1 MGSPILAQRAL
12 TKGGEAAGV
21 LSDWEVMRI
30 HHASQCQGVETGVF
44 ACMCVHLALGGM
56 SQGSG
61 GLWLTHMYSRLR
73 PGGSFLQLESG
84 QRNQGAAESV
94 RIQLEFQE
102 LLPDLGEVAAGPLLL
117 CWQKWQLPTQG
128 SGEAGRAELGPEI
141 CHIPVS
147 LPPHSLCHCP
157 IISTPTGSR
166 RPK

>member
-21 LSDWEVMRI
+21 LGDWEVMCI
-30 HHASQCQGVETGVF
+30 HYASRCQGVETGVF

-61 GLWLTHMYSRLR
+61 GLWMTRTHARLR

-84 QRNQGAAESV
+84 QRNQGAAESI

-102 LLPDLGEVAAGPLLL
+102 LLPDLWEVAAGPLLL

-128 SGEAGRAELGPEI
+128 IGRGRESRAGP
-141 CHIPVS
+141 
-147 LPPHSLCHCP
+147 
-157 IISTPTGSR
+157 
-166 RPK
+166 